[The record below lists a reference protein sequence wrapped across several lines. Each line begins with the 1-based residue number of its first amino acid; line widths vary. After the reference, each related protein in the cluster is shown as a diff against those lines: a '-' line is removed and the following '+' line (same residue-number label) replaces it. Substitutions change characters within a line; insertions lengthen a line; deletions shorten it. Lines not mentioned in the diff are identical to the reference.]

1 MIDVRSPEEIWKAY
15 DAGRSYKSNIDLYE
29 TVEDNERFYI
39 GDQWHGLNA
48 PNIPKPVLNVLK
60 RTVSMLVAKICSDDI
75 AANITPFLKDEAS
88 EERTKMMSN
97 EVDKVLELT
106 DIKMLGK
113 RALRN
118 AAVDGDGCIYTYW
131 DGDAP
136 TGQDSKGAIRA
147 ELIDNINVIFDN
159 PHTTNVDGQRYI
171 IIARRLP
178 VEEVRER
185 AKANGV
191 QNLELIVA
199 DTDTNQYEQGTDN
212 TLVTLL
218 TVLYKQ
224 DTVHAV
230 EATEKCIVRKE
241 WDTELKRY
249 PVAWLPWERQR
260 NCMHGRAA
268 LTDMIPNQ
276 IAINKAYAGMLRV
289 IERYGFPTRVIN
301 RNFVKDWDGT
311 PGRVIK
317 VEAGQNVDVRT
328 LAADIEGASI
338 NPSISTVIGEII
350 SYTKDFMGT
359 NDASMGDVRPDNASA
374 IIALQ
379 NADTIPLELIRQSYN
394 LFLECVVRNIVDMM
408 HANYGVRLVEKT
420 VTDPLTG
427 KPTTIADEYDFEE
440 LNDENLRVSVD
451 IGAASMWSE
460 ITQIDS
466 LNALFTS
473 GIMDDP
479 RKFRLYIEIVPD
491 KYVPG
496 KAKLLQWCDEME
508 AQMNAQMN
516 PHPNETPT
524 GGELLNPYGDLPMG
538 NINDA
543 PTIGQ
548 EGMYPNV

>member
-1 MIDVRSPEEIWKAY
+1 MIDVRNPEEIWKAY

-29 TVEDNERFYI
+29 TVEDNERFYV

-60 RTVSMLVAKICSDDI
+60 RTVSMLVAKICSDDL
-75 AANITPFLKDEAS
+75 AANIQPFLKTEESEA
-88 EERTKMMSN
+88 RTKMMSR
-97 EVDKVLELT
+97 EVDKVMELT
-106 DIKMLGK
+106 DVKMLGK
-113 RALRN
+113 LALRN

-131 DGDAP
+131 DADAP
-136 TGQDSKGAIRA
+136 TGQDSLGMIRA
-147 ELIDNINVIFDN
+147 EIIENINVIFEN
-159 PHTTNVDGQRYI
+159 PHTPNVDGQQYI

-185 AKANGV
+185 AKANGA
-191 QNLELIVA
+191 QNIEQIVA
-199 DTDTNQYEQGTDN
+199 DTDTNQGEQGSDN
-212 TLVTLL
+212 NLVTLL
-218 TVLYKQ
+218 TVLFKK

-230 EATEKCIVRKE
+230 EATEKVIVRKE

-249 PVAWLPWERQR
+249 PIAWLPWEKQR

-301 RNFVKDWDGT
+301 RNFVSDWDGS
-311 PGRVIK
+311 PGRVLK
-317 VEAGQNVDVRT
+317 VAAGQDIDVRR
-328 LAADIEGASI
+328 LVSDVDGAQI
-338 NPSISTVIGEII
+338 NPSISTVIGELIN
-350 SYTKDFMGT
+350 YTKDFMGT
-359 NDASMGDVRPDNASA
+359 NDASIGDVRPDNASA

-379 NADTIPLELIRQSYN
+379 NADTIPLELIRQAYN
-394 LFLECVVRNIVDMM
+394 QFIECIVRNMCDMM
-408 HANYGVRLVEKT
+408 HANYGVRIVET
-420 VTDPLTG
+420 SVVDPMTG
-427 KPTTIADEYDFEE
+427 KAVDSQEEFDFAE
-440 LNDENLRVSVD
+440 LSDVNLRISVD

-460 ITQIDS
+460 ITQMDA

-479 RKFRLYIEIVPD
+479 SKFRLYIEIVPD

-496 KAKLLQWCDEME
+496 KAKLLQWCDEQE
-508 AQMNAQMN
+508 AKMGMQMGEVPPTNDLSYEPYGGMPLEYNNAQ
-516 PHPNETPT
+516 
-524 GGELLNPYGDLPMG
+524 
-538 NINDA
+538 
-543 PTIGQ
+543 TIGQ